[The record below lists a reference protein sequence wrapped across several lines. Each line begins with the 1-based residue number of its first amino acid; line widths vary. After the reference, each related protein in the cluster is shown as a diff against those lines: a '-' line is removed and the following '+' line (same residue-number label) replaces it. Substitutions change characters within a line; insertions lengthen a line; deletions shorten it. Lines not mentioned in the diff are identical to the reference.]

1 MITAI
6 SDTASWVAWYRAL
19 ESARPD
25 KLFDD
30 PWAAALAGERG
41 QAIADSMRGL
51 RDTTGVI
58 AVRTA
63 LIDHLVTETIARDRI
78 DTVINLACGFDTR
91 PFRLDLPAQL
101 RWFDID
107 GPAIVERKR
116 ALLAAAPA
124 RCSWQLLTADLAD
137 DTARRQALGKALR
150 GAQRALVLTEGLLL
164 YLQRDQ
170 VAALANDLAAQ
181 PACACWVTDL
191 LSVEG
196 QRRSAAIYK
205 KPFAASGIAVR
216 FGVED
221 SSAFFAELGFAEVE
235 SRSTIHEAYK
245 LQRLSRLYT
254 WMIALTQL
262 FAGTRHTIARSSRVV
277 RFERI
282 SHRHVSA

>member
-41 QAIADSMRGL
+41 RAIADSMRGL

-63 LIDHLVTETIARDRI
+63 
-78 DTVINLACGFDTR
+78 F
-91 PFRLDLPAQL
+91 
-101 RWFDID
+101 
-107 GPAIVERKR
+107 
-116 ALLAAAPA
+116 
-124 RCSWQLLTADLAD
+124 
-137 DTARRQALGKALR
+137 
-150 GAQRALVLTEGLLL
+150 
-164 YLQRDQ
+164 
-170 VAALANDLAAQ
+170 
-181 PACACWVTDL
+181 
-191 LSVEG
+191 
-196 QRRSAAIYK
+196 YK

-277 RFERI
+277 RFER
-282 SHRHVSA
+282 RHVSA